1 MAAVIKSEYS
11 CAQCPESAAE
21 TSLAEGRVFFCRE
34 SLHYTDVLYVLRV
47 AGTSESITTLFKSIC
62 LMNLDSSLMKSGASN
77 MLSDVVLSVVNGSE
91 CKVLKDVTNKD
102 VTNSVSAFD
111 YLCESYTEHRYPFL
125 VVTRKTPA
133 TAYKNYSCEFTYS
146 LGTPYTEDS
155 TEFARSELL
164 DLLDKIPAD
173 DLVSLPTEI

>member
-1 MAAVIKSEYS
+1 MAAVIKSESSCTQYS
-11 CAQCPESAAE
+11 ESTAK

-62 LMNLDSSLMKSGASN
+62 LINLDSSLMKSDASN

-91 CKVLKDVTNKD
+91 CKVLKD

-173 DLVSLPTEI
+173 DLVSLPTKI